1 MSPERSETSSIE
13 TGLRREAVLD
23 ALADGTRVHEWAP
36 AFADSAIPDGD
47 GGDGWRGTKD
57 GSEFRFRLAVQ
68 REAGT
73 ADFLRT
79 APSGEENGAY
89 VRVTPRLGGGSVIA
103 MTLPV
108 RPGMTLDGVREVL
121 AAELAAIERMAAS

>member
-1 MSPERSETSSIE
+1 MSDQRSETSSIE
-13 TGLRREAVLD
+13 TVLERDAVLD

-36 AFADSAIPDGD
+36 AFAESAVPDAR

-57 GSEFRFRLAVQ
+57 GTDFAFRLALQ

-79 APSGEENGAY
+79 TPSGEENGAF

-108 RPGMTLDGVREVL
+108 RPGMPRDGVREVL
-121 AAELAAIERMAAS
+121 AAELAAIARMAAS